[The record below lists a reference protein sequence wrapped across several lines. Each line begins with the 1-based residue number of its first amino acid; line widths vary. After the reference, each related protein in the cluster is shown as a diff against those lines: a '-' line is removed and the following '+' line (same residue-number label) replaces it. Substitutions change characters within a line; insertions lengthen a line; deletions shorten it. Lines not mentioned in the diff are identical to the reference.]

1 MSELRVLLEDIAEKA
16 QYDENAKDLL
26 SHKPFLANILVNCVE
41 DFQGMAPEEVEQ
53 MIEGKPSVSTP
64 VEPGFTNEE
73 AEDHGDVLRG
83 MNTESKVRGEGVLFF
98 DIIFYVRTKD
108 GRSKVIVNIES
119 QKDEPSAYDVEMRG
133 IFYVSR
139 EISSQLNR
147 EFKNQRYNDIC
158 KVYSIWLIMNAS
170 ENQMARIHLAKE
182 DIIGESRWKPM
193 YDVFNLVLVRL
204 KDVLDSDMTHRLHRL
219 VGALFLPD
227 MSFEDKNKILEE
239 EFHIKM
245 EGERKEM
252 LERMCNLGQGIEER
266 AMRRGVE
273 QGIEQGIE
281 RGIRV
286 LILNAVED
294 GKPEEVIL
302 SRIINGFEMTRDK
315 AKAYYE
321 KYALGR

>member
-1 MSELRVLLEDIAEKA
+1 
-16 QYDENAKDLL
+16 
-26 SHKPFLANILVNCVE
+26 
-41 DFQGMAPEEVEQ
+41 
-53 MIEGKPSVSTP
+53 
-64 VEPGFTNEE
+64 
-73 AEDHGDVLRG
+73 

-147 EFKNQRYNDIC
+147 EFKNQR
-158 KVYSIWLIMNAS
+158 
-170 ENQMARIHLAKE
+170 

-193 YDVFNLVLVRL
+193 YDVFNLVIVRL
-204 KDVLDSDMTHRLHRL
+204 EDVLDSDMSHRLHRL

-227 MSFEDKNKILEE
+227 MSFEDKNTILEE

-266 AMRRGVE
+266 AIQRGV
-273 QGIEQGIE
+273 EQGIE

-302 SRIINGFEMTRDK
+302 SRIINGFEMTRDE
-315 AKAYYE
+315 AKTYYE
-321 KYALGR
+321 KYVSGRLS